1 MNVNNKAETKQV
13 FPTNNTPT
21 VSELPEDVFNI
32 IFSKLDNHFE
42 ELACVNTSWNKKMVV
57 YAKEAVKSDLD
68 DFVMFTMNSM
78 AEKKAKAILFLSN
91 MKKEKSFFN
100 VEISKATTL
109 FQVSRAFDN
118 FRKSL
123 LNRMNFEDLPE
134 IEKLITNSNIS
145 GLSARSRNIFVYLK
159 NYFNLMKT
167 ASIATYDNYVYDD
180 SPFFQKS
187 IMELIDTNQIAEV
200 FQFSNTLS
208 FIPKSDYYFI
218 FFELL
223 LRKMDY
229 KNALKVLENL
239 KRESIVAG
247 SARYV
252 LNIYSSS
259 KALYLKSLSGGDLE
273 VALQTVPSRNAIID
287 VIRHESW
294 KKFSCGE
301 KIRLAK
307 KLNSLEDREFICQE
321 EVKRYI
327 EQDKFDEAMEMSQL
341 MTDKKVK
348 EDQFL
353 KMATDL
359 FD

>member
-1 MNVNNKAETKQV
+1 MNVNNKAEIKQV

-21 VSELPEDVFNI
+21 VYELPEDVFNI

-42 ELACVNTSWNKKMVV
+42 ALACVNTSWKEKMVV

-68 DFVMFTMNSM
+68 DFVKFTMKNM
-78 AEKKAKAILFLSN
+78 AEKKAKVILFLSN
-91 MKKEKSFFN
+91 MKKEKSLFD
-100 VEISKATTL
+100 VEISKATGL

-134 IEKLITNSNIS
+134 IEKLIPNSNIS
-145 GLSARSRNIFVYLK
+145 ALSVRSRNIYVYLK

-167 ASIATYDNYVYDD
+167 ASVATYDNYVYDD
-180 SPFFQKS
+180 MPFFQKS

-200 FQFSNTLS
+200 FQFANTLNL
-208 FIPKSDYYFI
+208 IPRYDYYFI

-223 LRKMDY
+223 LQKGDY
-229 KNALKVLENL
+229 KNALNVLENL
-239 KRESIVAG
+239 KKEAIVAG
-247 SARYV
+247 SAKYV

-259 KALYLKSLSGGDLE
+259 KELYLKSLSDGDLE
-273 VALQTVPSRNAIID
+273 IAIQTAPSRNAIID

-294 KKFSCGE
+294 KKFSCDE

-307 KLNSLEDREFICQE
+307 KLNSLEDREFICHE

-353 KMATDL
+353 KIAHEL
-359 FD
+359 V